1 MRSNYHFPV
10 DNPQYAI
17 YFIYAVREL
26 RTASE
31 PLTTAKRRGTEQNR
45 TKQKSKGA
53 HEDMK
58 TERGTAK
65 AAGEQARR
73 KDPREVTREEE
84 IRQRQRSMMNALLCC
99 LI

>member
-1 MRSNYHFPV
+1 
-10 DNPQYAI
+10 
-17 YFIYAVREL
+17 
-26 RTASE
+26 
-31 PLTTAKRRGTEQNR
+31 
-45 TKQKSKGA
+45 
-53 HEDMK
+53 MK
-58 TERGTAK
+58 TEQGTAK